1 MMPSNKDY
9 VNEQCNLI
17 NERIKRVR
25 TMMIEDNK
33 RRYLRV
39 VARIVGVVILY
50 IAIMFITSFIFK
62 TMDSAWECRAKSAG
76 YYETLPDNLKNP
88 KDVK

>member
-1 MMPSNKDY
+1 MNSNKDY
-9 VNEQCNLI
+9 VKEQLDFI
-17 NERIKRVR
+17 EERIKRVE

-33 RRYLRV
+33 RRLLKV
-39 VARIVGVVILY
+39 VAKIVGAVILY
-50 IAIMFITSFIFK
+50 VAIMFIASFIFK